1 MHLSCIKNR
10 NKELQMELIDFDMLF
25 QKYLTDWYA
34 DNEDKY
40 KNIDEMEGDMFNVYM
55 RWLDTENPSL
65 DGIKPSEYFDKFNTE
80 QLVNMFLKYFSN
92 DIPIPNILAD
102 KIVDRKG
109 VENELIKVLKRNHSD
124 EIKIFVINMLNEVR
138 DISIFDFYISM
149 LFDDNA
155 TPLVRETVSELLA
168 NNLQEV
174 KQTLIDKIEEASQ
187 KTKCYLADILRKEKD
202 EKIFDLLMYLLKTE
216 SDRSLYAAYLGA
228 YGDERAL
235 DALIELYKSNEI
247 NFIEYQEI
255 QNSIEMLG
263 GTVPVVQKDFS
274 TDKYYKAMNKLKF

>member
-1 MHLSCIKNR
+1 
-10 NKELQMELIDFDMLF
+10 MELIDFDMLF